1 MNDNTRTSNWI
12 NKNLKELSQLSGK
25 QGIEILHKCGGACCE
40 SSDLYQ
46 GACKVRNENASE
58 TDMDVLFNAFK
69 ADYCNSDD
77 LTKEGNTISL
87 IFESC
92 TCPMVKNGVKDAFL
106 CNCTVGYSKNLFET
120 LFDRKVRVDL
130 EKSILRGDAI
140 CKQSIR
146 ILD

>member
-1 MNDNTRTSNWI
+1 MDNKIRISNWI
-12 NKNLKELSQLSGK
+12 NSNLKELEQLKGK
-25 QGIEILHKCGGACCE
+25 QGVEILHKCGRACCE

-46 GACKVRNENASE
+46 GAYKVRNENASE

-69 ADYCNSDD
+69 TDYCNSDN
-77 LTKEGNTISL
+77 LTKEGNTLSL

-92 TCPMVKNGVKDAFL
+92 TCPLVKNGVNDAFL

-120 LFDRKVRVDL
+120 LFDKQVTIDL
-130 EKSILRGDAI
+130 EKSILRGDPI